1 MKEIYA
7 KPVAEIEEFATVD
20 VVTTSAETV
29 NGNENQDAGLD

>member
-20 VVTTSAETV
+20 VVTTSAE
-29 NGNENQDAGLD
+29 GSENHEDLD